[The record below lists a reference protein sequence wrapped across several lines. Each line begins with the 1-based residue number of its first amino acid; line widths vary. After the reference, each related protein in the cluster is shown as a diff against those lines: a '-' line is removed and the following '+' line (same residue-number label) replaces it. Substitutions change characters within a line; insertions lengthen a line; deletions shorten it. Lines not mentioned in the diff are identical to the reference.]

1 MTARASALVLLV
13 AFSATGA
20 QSTREVRLDV
30 GAAQVQQTGR
40 DARDAAGIF
49 GINWREG
56 TPVFAALLSAG
67 ITSAGDSAT
76 AAQASLAAAWR
87 ANERSQW
94 QTEAGTTAAAF
105 GSSVLAR
112 GGSFSGFVRER
123 LSIDAG
129 GVWAGGALGGTSR
142 DDLASHST
150 SVEIGGWYRAG
161 DFEGSVSLSR
171 IRSDDIALLEAAGIF
186 LPQDETATRDL
197 ADLAMDLRYEHGPLV
212 LDATGTFRNGV
223 RATTTSQAAFYLAA
237 VWTFSPR
244 CSFVVGTG
252 RLLADP
258 VRGIP
263 DMQITSASIRV
274 ALIPVRVTGSANPIR
289 GAAFTTLTPKSSGAL
304 LAVRIVADDGALVEL
319 AGSFSDW
326 KPVPLTRTTD
336 GWEAEI
342 ALPPGRHRVAVRING
357 GPWQAP
363 RGTARVRDDYGGEAG
378 LIVVP

>member
-129 GVWAGGALGGTSR
+129 GVWAG
-142 DDLASHST
+142 
-150 SVEIGGWYRAG
+150 
-161 DFEGSVSLSR
+161 
-171 IRSDDIALLEAAGIF
+171 
-186 LPQDETATRDL
+186 
-197 ADLAMDLRYEHGPLV
+197 
-212 LDATGTFRNGV
+212 
-223 RATTTSQAAFYLAA
+223 
-237 VWTFSPR
+237 
-244 CSFVVGTG
+244 
-252 RLLADP
+252 
-258 VRGIP
+258 
-263 DMQITSASIRV
+263 
-274 ALIPVRVTGSANPIR
+274 
-289 GAAFTTLTPKSSGAL
+289 
-304 LAVRIVADDGALVEL
+304 
-319 AGSFSDW
+319 
-326 KPVPLTRTTD
+326 
-336 GWEAEI
+336 
-342 ALPPGRHRVAVRING
+342 
-357 GPWQAP
+357 
-363 RGTARVRDDYGGEAG
+363 
-378 LIVVP
+378 

>member
-13 AFSATGA
+13 AFGATGA
-20 QSTREVRLDV
+20 QSTREVRLDA

-40 DARDAAGIF
+40 DAHDAAGIF
-49 GINWREG
+49 GVSWREG
-56 TPVFAALLSAG
+56 TPVFASLLSAA

-94 QTEAGTTAAAF
+94 QTEAGMTAAAF

-129 GVWAGGALGGTSR
+129 GLWAGAALGGTSR
-142 DDLASHST
+142 DDVASHST
-150 SVEIGGWYRAG
+150 SVDIGGWYRAG
-161 DFEGSVSLSR
+161 DFEGSASLSR
-171 IRSDDIALLEAAGIF
+171 IRSDDVALLDAAGIF
-186 LPQDETATRDL
+186 LPQDELATRDL
-197 ADLAMDLRYEHGPLV
+197 ADLALDLRYEHGPVL

-223 RATTTSQAAFYLAA
+223 RATTTSQAAFYVTA

-244 CSFVVGTG
+244 YSFAVGTG

-274 ALIPVRVTGSANPIR
+274 ALVPIRVAGPANTVR
-289 GAAFTTLTPKSSGAL
+289 GAAFTALTPKSSGAL
-304 LAVRIVADDGALVEL
+304 LTVRIVADDGALVEL

-326 KPVPLTRTTD
+326 KPVPLTRTAE

-342 ALPPGRHRVAVRING
+342 ALPPGQHRVAVRING

-363 RGTARVRDDYGGEAG
+363 RGTAAVFATIMVARRD
-378 LIVVP
+378 